1 MSRKRLRDKVPQEG
15 CSVSVASSSNIP
27 CGRPGSYAGPID
39 RSLSCYRLAPSL
51 SVSVY
56 LPFSLSVCRFPF
68 LTVCFCFRLQLPT
81 HSECAELFANM
92 RIVFRILFQ
101 TVCCGMCVW
110 YSILQCPISA
120 PSVPH
125 AMPRNSALKDSYEKS
140 HTRRPQVRSLKII
153 NKSLNFALDPSAR
166 SF

>member
-1 MSRKRLRDKVPQEG
+1 MQGSRQNRMSRKRLRDKVPQEG

-81 HSECAELFANM
+81 HSECVELFANM
-92 RIVFRILFQ
+92 RASRSAYYSKQCVAVCAFGTVF
-101 TVCCGMCVW
+101 
-110 YSILQCPISA
+110 YSA

-125 AMPRNSALKDSYEKS
+125 QCPMQCPETVPSRILMRN
-140 HTRRPQVRSLKII
+140 HTRG
-153 NKSLNFALDPSAR
+153 AR
-166 SF
+166 R

>member
-92 RIVFRILFQ
+92 RIAFRILFQ

-125 AMPRNSALKDSYEKS
+125 QCPNSAPTQCPAEFYFVNSQKKMSNASRGRVQGKGQ
-140 HTRRPQVRSLKII
+140 RFV
-153 NKSLNFALDPSAR
+153 
-166 SF
+166 